1 VDFLCNILLEDC
13 IDNVFT
19 QGYRE
24 ERAFADGKA
33 YEARRLLEI
42 LKGIENG

>member
-1 VDFLCNILLEDC
+1 MNFLSEVLLSEY
-13 IDNVFT
+13 IDNIFT
-19 QGYRE
+19 EGYRE

-33 YEARRLLEI
+33 HLARKFLEI